1 MLKPEGNLSLKEL
14 KRRRLICK
22 MVDKIFCPKCRSEDA
37 QHLIGIGGFTGTYKC
52 RDCGF
57 SGVFPIKEI
66 INRKK
71 KIEGIKR

>member
-1 MLKPEGNLSLKEL
+1 
-14 KRRRLICK
+14 

-57 SGVFPIKEI
+57 SGAFPIKEI